1 MFCET
6 CDQCGTRQLFGFRR
20 LAHFD
25 NEAPGVM
32 ALTWRCAAC
41 TSWCVTRVGQA
52 VR

>member
-20 LAHFD
+20 LARFE
-25 NEAPGVM
+25 NQTSAVM
-32 ALTWRCAAC
+32 ALTWRCATC
-41 TSWCVTRVGQA
+41 DGLTVSKTGSA